1 MFVTCVTCVTCFAQL
16 PDAPQPQLSASDTMI
31 PGASQAERETWKQF
45 SGKQATFFTFRKSY
59 QDPPLRTNRQAFSK
73 KFIILHALLLTS
85 FIVDNRVTH
94 GAREKWDSEVPAI
107 LGGGTLD
114 YAMTRFFTEAYSVE
128 GPVYG
133 IQHYVRDAL
142 K

>member
-1 MFVTCVTCVTCFAQL
+1 MNKACRIAVIDLIILLFSLAAFAQL
-16 PDAPQPQLSASDTMI
+16 PDAPQPQHD
-31 PGASQAERETWKQF
+31 TWKQF

-85 FIVDNRVTH
+85 FIVDNHVTH
-94 GAREKWDSEVPAI
+94 GAREKWDSEGPAI
-107 LGGGTLD
+107 LGVGTLD

-133 IQHYVRDAL
+133 IQHYIRDAL